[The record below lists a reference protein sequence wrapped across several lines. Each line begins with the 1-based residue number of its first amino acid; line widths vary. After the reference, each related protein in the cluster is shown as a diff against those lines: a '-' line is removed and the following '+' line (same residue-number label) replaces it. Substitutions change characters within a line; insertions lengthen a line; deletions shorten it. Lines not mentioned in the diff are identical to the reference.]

1 MTRRLLGALLLAGAM
16 ALAAGPVYA
25 HGFGER
31 YDLPIPLDYF
41 LVGAAGAVALSFVVV
56 GLFVRRRPGP
66 FDYPRIDLLAIPWLG
81 RVLGRPPLPNL
92 VRLLSVAAFGL
103 IAGTALFGIDR
114 PIENLAPTVVWV
126 LWWVGMGYISALLGN
141 VWMLINPWKISF
153 EWAQA
158 LTGVPAK
165 ARERGRFAYPEELD
179 VWPAVVIFLAF
190 AWLENVYPD
199 AAQPQKLGVLVVLY
213 SLVTWAGMAAFG
225 KHEWLRRGEA
235 FSVLFG
241 LFARFSPTEVRS
253 AGADRCAACAGCG
266 KTPILTFPRGAGG
279 RDDLPDG
286 CVDVGSPHERERQRD
301 AGGGLTPG
309 CVDCYECFEAAPAD
323 ERRLNLRPY
332 AVGLAQPTGTTT
344 AMALFVVLAL
354 ATVTFDGL
362 TETSAWVDVQNAV
375 WPVAE
380 LAGARAVQAIDTAG
394 LLMLPA
400 LFAAV
405 FLAFS
410 SGVRSLSGEGTS
422 VTAVARGFVL
432 SLVPIALAYN
442 LAHFISFLLIQG
454 QLVIPLA
461 SDPFGFGWD
470 LFGSAGYRL
479 NIGVIDART
488 TWFISVAAIVVGH
501 IASVYVAHET
511 ALRRVPDGARALR
524 GQYPMLLL
532 MVLYTA
538 TSLWIIAQPIVN
550 DPS

>member
-1 MTRRLLGALLLAGAM
+1 MTYRLLAALMLAGA
-16 ALAAGPVYA
+16 AGLAAGPIYA

-66 FDYPRIDLLAIPWLG
+66 FDYPRIDLLATPWLG
-81 RVLGRPPLPNL
+81 RALGRPPLPSM
-92 VRLLSVAAFGL
+92 VRLLSVAVFGL
-103 IAGTALFGIDR
+103 IVATALLGVNR

-126 LWWVGMGYISALLGN
+126 LWWVGMGYVSALLGN
-141 VWMLINPWKISF
+141 VWMLINPWKITF

-158 LTGVPAK
+158 LIGGDG
-165 ARERGRFAYPEELD
+165 ERGAFDYPERLD
-179 VWPAVVIFLAF
+179 VWPAVVIFLVF

-199 AAQPQKLGVLVVLY
+199 AAQPQKLGILVVLY

-241 LFARFSPTEVRS
+241 LFARFSPTEVRVDRCEGDGPS
-253 AGADRCAACAGCG
+253 TGSGRTSGIGSGRLADR
-266 KTPILTFPRGAGG
+266 K
-279 RDDLPDG
+279 
-286 CVDVGSPHERERQRD
+286 S
-301 AGGGLTPG
+301 

-323 ERRLNLRPY
+323 KRRLNLRPY
-332 AVGLAQPTGTTT
+332 AVGLMRPAGTTT

-380 LAGARAVQAIDTAG
+380 LTGARAVQAIDTAG
-394 LLMLPA
+394 LLLLPA
-400 LFAAV
+400 LFAV
-405 FLAFS
+405 VYLAFS
-410 SGVRSLSGEGTS
+410 WGVRSLSGERAS
-422 VTAVARGFVL
+422 VTDVAKGFVL

-479 NIGVIDART
+479 NIDVIDART
-488 TWFISVAAIVVGH
+488 TWIISIAAIVVGH
-501 IASVYVAHET
+501 IVSVYVAHEA
-511 ALRRVPDGARALR
+511 ALRRVADGSRALR
-524 GQYPMLLL
+524 GQYPMLML

-550 DPS
+550 DP

>member
-1 MTRRLLGALLLAGAM
+1 MMTRRLLAALVLATAM
-16 ALAAGPVYA
+16 ALVAGPVYA

-56 GLFVRRRPGP
+56 GLFVRRRLGP
-66 FDYPRIDLLAIPWLG
+66 FDYPRLDLLALPWLG
-81 RVLGRPPLPNL
+81 RALRCPLLLTPI
-92 VRLLSVAAFGL
+92 RLLSAAAFGL
-103 IAGTALFGIDR
+103 IVAAALIGTNS
-114 PIENLAPTVVWV
+114 PIENLAPTAVWI
-126 LWWVGMGYISALLGN
+126 LWWVGMGYLSALLGN
-141 VWMLINPWKISF
+141 VWMLINPWKIAF

-165 ARERGRFAYPEELD
+165 TRDRGRFAYPEGLD
-179 VWPAVVIFLAF
+179 VWPAVLIFLLF

-225 KHEWLRRGEA
+225 KHEWLRGGEA

-253 AGADRCAACAGCG
+253 TDTDRCAPCGGCAAAGPSTDSG
-266 KTPILTFPRGAGG
+266 RTLRMGSGRPAGG
-279 RDDLPDG
+279 
-286 CVDVGSPHERERQRD
+286 EN
-301 AGGGLTPG
+301 
-309 CVDCYECFEAAPAD
+309 CVDCYECFEAAGPGG
-323 ERRLNLRPY
+323 RQLNLRPY
-332 AVGLAQPTGTTT
+332 AVGLIQPARMTT
-344 AMALFVVLAL
+344 AMALFVMLAL

-362 TETSAWVDVQNAV
+362 TETSAWVDVQTAV
-375 WPVAE
+375 WPAAE
-380 LAGARAVQAIDTAG
+380 LAGAHAVQAIDTAG
-394 LLMLPA
+394 LLLLPA
-400 LFAAV
+400 LFVAV
-405 FLAFS
+405 YLGFS
-410 SGVRSLSGEGTS
+410 WAVRRLSGEP
-422 VTAVARGFVL
+422 APIADVAKGFVL

-454 QLVIPLA
+454 QLIIPLA

-470 LFGSAGYRL
+470 LFGAAGYRL

-488 TWFISVAAIVVGH
+488 AWFISVAAIVAGH
-501 IASVYVAHET
+501 IVSVYVAHET
-511 ALRRVPDGARALR
+511 ALKRVADRARALR
-524 GQYPMLLL
+524 GQYPMLAL

-538 TSLWIIAQPIVN
+538 TSLWIIAQPIVS

>member
-1 MTRRLLGALLLAGAM
+1 MTRKILSALLLAAAM
-16 ALAAGPVYA
+16 GLAAGPVYA

-41 LVGAAGAVALSFVVV
+41 LAGAAGAVALSFVVV

-66 FDYPRIDLLAIPWLG
+66 FGYPRIDLLAVPWLG
-81 RVLGRPPLPNL
+81 RALGSRLLLWPI
-92 VRLLSVAAFGL
+92 RLLSVTVFAL
-103 IAGTALFGIDR
+103 IVTTALFGVNR
-114 PIENLAPTVVWV
+114 PIENLAPTVVWI
-126 LWWVGMGYISALLGN
+126 LWWVGMGYVSALLGN
-141 VWMLINPWKISF
+141 VWMLINPWKITF
-153 EWAQA
+153 EWVQA
-158 LTGVPAK
+158 LI
-165 ARERGRFAYPEELD
+165 GRDGDDGEGGAFAYPEGLD
-179 VWPAVVIFLAF
+179 VWPAVAIFLVF

-199 AAQPQKLGVLVVLY
+199 AAQPQKLGMLVVLY

-241 LFARFSPTEVRS
+241 LFARFSPTEVRV
-253 AGADRCAACAGCG
+253 DRCEGDG
-266 KTPILTFPRGAGG
+266 PSTGSG
-279 RDDLPDG
+279 RL
-286 CVDVGSPHERERQRD
+286 VDRED
-301 AGGGLTPG
+301 
-309 CVDCYECFEAAPAD
+309 CVDCYECFEAAPTD
-323 ERRLNLRPY
+323 KRRLNLRPY
-332 AVGLAQPTGTTT
+332 AVGLVQPTGTTT

-380 LAGARAVQAIDTAG
+380 LAGGRAVQAIDTAG
-394 LLMLPA
+394 LLLLPA

-405 FLAFS
+405 YLAFS
-410 SGVRSLSGEGTS
+410 SGVRSLSGERAS
-422 VTAVARGFVL
+422 VADVAKGFVL

-470 LFGSAGYRL
+470 LFGNAGYQL
-479 NIGVIDART
+479 NINVIDART

-501 IASVYVAHET
+501 IVSVYVAHET
-511 ALRRVPDGARALR
+511 ALRRVADGSRALR

-550 DPS
+550 EPS